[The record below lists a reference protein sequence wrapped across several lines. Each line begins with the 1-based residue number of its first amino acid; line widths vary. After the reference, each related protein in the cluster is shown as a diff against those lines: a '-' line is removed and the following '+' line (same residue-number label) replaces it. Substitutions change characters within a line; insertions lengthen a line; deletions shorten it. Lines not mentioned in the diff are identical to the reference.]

1 MRPVLTLVG
10 LPPEGTVGAYSP
22 RVWLPTG
29 RCALVKRESLDREG
43 LDESLS
49 KRHALL
55 FHAGDQDKSLV
66 VLRLSDATIAVRRWA
81 GGATGERTALDPA
94 GATAV
99 VRPGDEIVRWPF
111 RRYFFSSHLVF
122 STRISPPPDFRR
134 RPRCASTTPH
144 RLRRLADTAPTSP
157 G

>member
-1 MRPVLTLVG
+1 MRPVLTLVE
-10 LPPEGTVGAYSP
+10 LPPGRSVGAYSP

-43 LDESLS
+43 LDTSLS

-55 FHAGDQDKSLV
+55 FHAGDQYESLV

-81 GGATGERTALDPA
+81 GGAARERTALDPA